1 MCRITSV
8 MSDATTFKADLERYR
23 AKLAE
28 LEERQRNLDAE
39 RERIGHTMEHVRKMI
54 ESLSVLSG
62 EVAGSVPIS
71 SLGITDAIR
80 TVLKKA
86 AEPMSAP
93 DIMAALTEGRF
104 DMSKYAQPISV
115 VHTTLKRLLEKEEVE
130 TRAAQGKLLYGWKV
144 K

>member
-1 MCRITSV
+1 MT
-8 MSDATTFKADLERYR
+8 DATTFKADLERYR

-28 LEERQRNLDAE
+28 LEARQRDLDDE
-39 RERIGHTMEHVRKMI
+39 RERIGHTMEHVNKMI
-54 ESLSVLSG
+54 ASLTVLSG
-62 EVAGSVPIS
+62 EAEGSVPIN
-71 SLGITDAIR
+71 SLGMTDAIR
-80 TVLKKA
+80 AILKKA
-86 AEPMSAP
+86 TEPMAAP

-130 TRAAQGKLLYGWKV
+130 TRAAQGKLLYGWKS